1 MNRSLY
7 LWQIAGFLFV
17 SIIGT
22 LLHFTYDL
30 SAQNFAVALFSAVN
44 ESVCEHMKLF
54 FFPVVFFALIEYFF
68 WGKQNKHFW
77 SIKLRGVVLG
87 IVLNIVLYYLI
98 SGAFGISSLLVDV
111 VLFYVIIAVVFLYET
126 YMLKKP
132 RDVKISERTAL
143 ILLCVIALC
152 FVIFTFL
159 TPQVPLFEA
168 AGTYGI

>member
-22 LLHFTYDL
+22 LLHFTYDI
-30 SAQNFAVALFSAVN
+30 SSQNLAVALFSAVN
-44 ESVCEHMKLF
+44 ESVWEHIKLF

-68 WGKQNKHFW
+68 WGKQNRHFW

-98 SGAFGISSLLVDV
+98 SGAFGISALWVDV
-111 VLFYVIIAVVFLYET
+111 ALFYVIIAIVFLYET

-143 ILLCVIALC
+143 ILLCVIAAS
-152 FVIFTFL
+152 FVIFTFI
-159 TPQVPLFEA
+159 TPQIPLFEA
-168 AGTYGI
+168 TGTYGI

>member
-1 MNRSLY
+1 
-7 LWQIAGFLFV
+7 
-17 SIIGT
+17 
-22 LLHFTYDL
+22 
-30 SAQNFAVALFSAVN
+30 
-44 ESVCEHMKLF
+44 
-54 FFPVVFFALIEYFF
+54 
-68 WGKQNKHFW
+68 
-77 SIKLRGVVLG
+77 G
-87 IVLNIVLYYLI
+87 IVLNIVLYYII

-143 ILLCVIALC
+143 ILFCVIALC

>member
-30 SAQNFAVALFSAVN
+30 STQNLAVALFSAVN
-44 ESVCEHMKLF
+44 ESVWEHMKLF

-77 SIKLRGVVLG
+77 SIKFRGVVLG

-98 SGAFGISSLLVDV
+98 SGAFGISALWVDV
-111 VLFYVIIAVVFLYET
+111 ALFYVIIAIVFLYET
-126 YMLKKP
+126 YMFKKP
-132 RDVKISERTAL
+132 RDIKISERTAL

-159 TPQVPLFEA
+159 TPQIPLFEA
-168 AGTYGI
+168 AGMYGI

>member
-44 ESVCEHMKLF
+44 ESVWEHMKLF

-98 SGAFGISSLLVDV
+98 SGAFGIS
-111 VLFYVIIAVVFLYET
+111 
-126 YMLKKP
+126 
-132 RDVKISERTAL
+132 
-143 ILLCVIALC
+143 
-152 FVIFTFL
+152 
-159 TPQVPLFEA
+159 
-168 AGTYGI
+168 

>member
-30 SAQNFAVALFSAVN
+30 STQNLAVALFSAVN
-44 ESVCEHMKLF
+44 ESVWEHMKLF

-98 SGAFGISSLLVDV
+98 SGAFGISALWVDV
-111 VLFYVIIAVVFLYET
+111 ALFYVIIAVVFLYET
-126 YMLKKP
+126 YMFKKQ

-143 ILLCVIALC
+143 ILFCVIALC

-159 TPQVPLFEA
+159 TPQIPLFEA

>member
-17 SIIGT
+17 SILGT
-22 LLHFTYDL
+22 VLHFTYDL
-30 SAQNFAVALFSAVN
+30 TGEHLAMAFISAVN
-44 ESVCEHMKLF
+44 ESVWEHMKLF
-54 FFPVVFFALIEYFF
+54 FFPVVFFALVEYFF

-77 SIKLRGVVLG
+77 SIKLRGAVLG
-87 IVLNIVLYYLI
+87 IVLTIVLFYLI
-98 SGAFGISSLLVDV
+98 SGAFGFTELWVDV
-111 VLFYVIIAVVFLYET
+111 VLFYVVIAVVFIYDT

-143 ILLCVIALC
+143 ILLCVIALS

-159 TPQVPLFEA
+159 TPQIPLFEA